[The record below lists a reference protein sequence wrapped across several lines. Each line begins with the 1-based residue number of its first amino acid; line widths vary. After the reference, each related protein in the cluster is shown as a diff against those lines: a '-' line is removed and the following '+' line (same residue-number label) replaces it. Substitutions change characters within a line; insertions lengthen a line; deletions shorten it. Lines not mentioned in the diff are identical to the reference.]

1 MVGVLGMRR
10 HLWIRALLGLI
21 PLLGLIGCS
30 SGNEVVP
37 LEVQLIRAGQ
47 DVAARPRGKAPERPA
62 LRRTDLDPLEGSFM
76 EVTLEREE
84 RLAYL
89 FVNDQRQDDS
99 PGRIMIWRSEDN
111 VTMTTRNGML
121 IATRG
126 LGGDILSSTVQVQ
139 GNLPGPAT
147 GGEHTQ
153 VIRALDNGKVRLTMA
168 CDLTDLGPET
178 IEIVERKHATRHLQ
192 QRCSGTDGS
201 IINDYWVDYGN
212 GLVMQSRQ
220 WAGPQI
226 GYMRFRRLTY

>member
-1 MVGVLGMRR
+1 MRQ
-10 HLWIRALLGLI
+10 HVWIWMLL

-30 SGNEVVP
+30 AGNEEVP

-47 DVAARPRGKAPERPA
+47 GIAARQGGKAAAVRPP
-62 LRRTDLDPLEGSFM
+62 LRRADLDPLEGSFM
-76 EVTLEREE
+76 EVTLERKD

-89 FVNDQRQDDS
+89 FVNGQRQDDS
-99 PGRIMIWRSEDN
+99 PGRIMIWRTEDN
-111 VTMTTRNGML
+111 VTLTTRNGML

-147 GGEHTQ
+147 GGEHVQ
-153 VIRALDNGKVRLTMA
+153 VIRALDGGDVRLAMA
-168 CDLTDLGPET
+168 CDLVDLGPET
-178 IEIVERKHATRHLQ
+178 IEIIERKHATRHLQ
-192 QRCSGTDGS
+192 QRCSGGDGDGAGHIS
-201 IINDYWVDYGN
+201 NDYWVDFGN
-212 GLVMQSRQ
+212 DLVMQSRQ